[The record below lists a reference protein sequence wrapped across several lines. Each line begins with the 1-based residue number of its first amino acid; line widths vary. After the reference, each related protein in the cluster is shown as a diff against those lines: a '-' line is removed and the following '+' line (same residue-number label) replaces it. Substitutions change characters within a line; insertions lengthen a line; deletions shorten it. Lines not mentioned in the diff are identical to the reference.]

1 MNMRDYPT
9 LHLDTHESKWMACG
23 NKEYGC
29 KWTRETTQHYTYTQ
43 IKVKEQL
50 VVRKAIDVNEHA
62 SLSNIT
68 LGYKLR

>member
-1 MNMRDYPT
+1 MNKRDYPT
-9 LHLDTHESKWMACG
+9 LHLDTNESKETACNMIG
-23 NKEYGC
+23 NAC
-29 KWTRETTQHYTYTQ
+29 KWTRETTQHYTWTQ

-68 LGYKLR
+68 LGYKLM

>member
-1 MNMRDYPT
+1 MNKRDCPT
-9 LHLDTHESKWMACG
+9 LHLDTHESKETACNTIG
-23 NKEYGC
+23 NAYI
-29 KWTRETTQHYTYTQ
+29 WTRKTTQHYTWTQ
-43 IKVKEQL
+43 IKVKEWL